1 MTNETWLGMSAGTWL
16 GIGAGTL
23 LGALAA
29 MLVWRLARARA
40 TEADGLILLQ
50 QQLDGLRAQLTE
62 SLSGQGAF
70 LGQQIAHLTAQVNE
84 RLREGGDQMQRSQH
98 TLGERLDNAAKVVG
112 DVQRGLGELR
122 EATAKVYEVGRD
134 VASLQ
139 DILRAPKLRGGLG
152 EFLLVDLLAQVL
164 PAAHYAIQH
173 EFRSGERVDAVVR
186 LGGGLVPVD
195 AKFPLEDF
203 RRLLQAADD
212 EERARAKRAF
222 SVRLRKH
229 VDDIAGKYIRPD
241 EGTFDFALM
250 YVPAENVYYETIVR
264 DDDGGG
270 ERGLTAYALE
280 RRVVPVSP
288 NSFYAY
294 LQAIVLGLRG
304 LRIEARTEEV
314 MGQLSRLTADLGRLR
329 DDFRL
334 VGKHLGNA
342 QQAYA
347 AADRRLDR
355 LGTKLSTIAGDDER
369 EEQPA
374 PAQALLLRMPDRV

>member
-1 MTNETWLGMSAGTWL
+1 MMTTGSWLEIGIGVAGLLL
-16 GIGAGTL
+16 GILAMATLRRASGARMPDPE
-23 LGALAA
+23 AL
-29 MLVWRLARARA
+29 M
-40 TEADGLILLQ
+40 LLQ
-50 QQLDGLRAQLTE
+50 QQLDGLRSQLTQ
-62 SLSGQGAF
+62 SLSGQGAL
-70 LGQQIAHLTAQVNE
+70 LGQQIAQLTSQLNE
-84 RLREGGDQMQRSQH
+84 RLREGGDQLQRSQH
-98 TLGERLDNAAKVVG
+98 TIGERLDNAAKVVG

-152 EFLLVDLLAQVL
+152 EFLLCDLLAQVL

-173 EFRSGERVDAVVR
+173 EFRGGERVDAVVR

-203 RRLLQAADD
+203 RRLLQAGDD
-212 EERARAKRAF
+212 DERARAKRAF
-222 SVRLRKH
+222 GVRLRKH
-229 VDDIAGKYIRPD
+229 IDDIAAKYIRPD

-264 DDDGGG
+264 DDDLGA
-270 ERGLTAYALE
+270 ERALGAYALE

-304 LRIEARTEEV
+304 LRIEARAEEV
-314 MGQLSRLTADLGRLR
+314 MGQLSRLGADLGRLR

-342 QQAYA
+342 QQVYA

-355 LGTKLSTIAGDDER
+355 LGTKVSAIAGDEER
-369 EEQPA
+369 EEPA
-374 PAQALLLRMPDRV
+374 APVQALLLRATDRV

>member
-1 MTNETWLGMSAGTWL
+1 
-16 GIGAGTL
+16 
-23 LGALAA
+23 
-29 MLVWRLARARA
+29 V
-40 TEADGLILLQ
+40 
-50 QQLDGLRAQLTE
+50 
-62 SLSGQGAF
+62 
-70 LGQQIAHLTAQVNE
+70 
-84 RLREGGDQMQRSQH
+84 
-98 TLGERLDNAAKVVG
+98 GE
-112 DVQRGLGELR
+112 VQRGLGELR

-152 EFLLVDLLAQVL
+152 EFLLCDLLAQVL
-164 PAAHYAIQH
+164 PAAHYTIQH
-173 EFRSGERVDAVVR
+173 EFRGGERVDAVVR

-203 RRLLQAADD
+203 RRLLQAADGD
-212 EERARAKRAF
+212 ERTRAKRAF
-222 SVRLRKH
+222 GVRLRKH
-229 VDDIAGKYIRPD
+229 VDDIAAKYIRPD

-264 DDDGGG
+264 DEDGAEHALG
-270 ERGLTAYALE
+270 AYALE

-304 LRIEARTEEV
+304 LRIEARAEEV
-314 MGQLSRLTADLGRLR
+314 MGHLSRLAADLGRIR

-355 LGTKLSTIAGDDER
+355 LGTKVSAIAGDEER
-369 EEQPA
+369 EEPAA
-374 PAQALLLRMPDRV
+374 PAQALLLRATDRV

>member
-1 MTNETWLGMSAGTWL
+1 MTTETWLGV
-16 GIGAGTL
+16 GAGVL
-23 LGALAA
+23 LGALVTAILWRAA
-29 MLVWRLARARA
+29 RTRPAEG
-40 TEADGLILLQ
+40 EALLLLQ
-50 QQLDGLRAQLTE
+50 QQLDGLRVQLTQG
-62 SLSGQGAF
+62 LSGQGA
-70 LGQQIAHLTAQVNE
+70 LLAQQMGQLTAQMNE

-112 DVQRGLGELR
+112 EVQRGLGELR
-122 EATAKVYEVGRD
+122 EATAKVYEVGKD
-134 VASLQ
+134 VSSLQ

-152 EFLLVDLLAQVL
+152 EFLLGDLLAQVL
-164 PAAHYAIQH
+164 PNAHYTIQH
-173 EFRSGERVDAVVR
+173 EFRGGERVDAVVR

-212 EERARAKRAF
+212 DERIKAKRAF

-229 VDDIAGKYIRPD
+229 VDDIAAKYIRPD

-250 YVPAENVYYETIVR
+250 YVPAENVYYETVVR
-264 DDDGGG
+264 DDDLGG
-270 ERGLTAYALE
+270 ERGLATYALE

-304 LRIEARTEEV
+304 LRIEARAEEV

-329 DDFRL
+329 GDFRL

-347 AADRRLDR
+347 TADRRLDR
-355 LGTKLSTIAGDDER
+355 LGTKLTTIAGYEER
-369 EEQPA
+369 EDADEQPQ
-374 PAQALLLRMPDRV
+374 PAQALLLRATDRV

>member
-1 MTNETWLGMSAGTWL
+1 MTTETWLGV
-16 GIGAGTL
+16 GAGVL
-23 LGALAA
+23 LGALVTAILWRAA
-29 MLVWRLARARA
+29 RTRPAEG
-40 TEADGLILLQ
+40 EALLLLQ
-50 QQLDGLRAQLTE
+50 QQLDGLRVQLTQG
-62 SLSGQGAF
+62 LSGQGA
-70 LGQQIAHLTAQVNE
+70 LLAQQMGQLTAQMNE

-112 DVQRGLGELR
+112 EVQRGLGELR
-122 EATAKVYEVGRD
+122 EATAKVYEVGKD
-134 VASLQ
+134 VSSLQ

-152 EFLLVDLLAQVL
+152 EFLLGDLLAQVL
-164 PAAHYAIQH
+164 PNAHYTIQH
-173 EFRSGERVDAVVR
+173 EFRGGERVDAVVR

-203 RRLLQAADD
+203 RRLLQAANED
-212 EERARAKRAF
+212 ERIKAKRAF

-229 VDDIAGKYIRPD
+229 VDDIAAKYIRPD

-250 YVPAENVYYETIVR
+250 YVPAENVYYETVVR
-264 DDDGGG
+264 DDDLGG
-270 ERGLTAYALE
+270 ERGLATYALE

-304 LRIEARTEEV
+304 LRIEARAEEV
-314 MGQLSRLTADLGRLR
+314 MGQLSRLAADIGRLR
-329 DDFRL
+329 GDFRL

-342 QQAYA
+342 QQAYT

-355 LGTKLSTIAGDDER
+355 LGTKLTTIAGYEER
-369 EEQPA
+369 EDADEQPQ
-374 PAQALLLRMPDRV
+374 PAQALLLRATDRV